1 MMIKNIIFDIG
12 GVLVEFHP
20 EKTIRDMGLPEE
32 EVQAIAYGTGL
43 SPIWAEFD
51 RGVMSREEVIK
62 LMLKGIPDSYKADA
76 ERFLRKEA
84 LKTVTPYDYAAEWVS
99 GLKERGYNI
108 YLLTNYPD
116 WMFDYHFEHTFTLS
130 KFVDGMVVS
139 GKVKCIKPDARI
151 YQEILNK
158 YSLNPAESVFIDDRL
173 ENVVGA
179 KAQGIHGIQF
189 TNIEDVKSKLE
200 NLLKA

>member
-62 LMLKGIPDSYKADA
+62 LMLKGISDSYKADA

-108 YLLTNYPD
+108 YLLTNYSD
-116 WMFDYHFEHTFTLS
+116 WMFDYHFEHTFTFS

-200 NLLKA
+200 HLLKA